1 MPLAPPVAVYANLPI
16 EWPLARISVY
26 MRHVSVLLRVTLNRR
41 LAELSFRGVDFRL
54 LPREVVR
61 HTKEDF
67 DTICGA
73 MAAQLA
79 ALFAFLKPSQDLQQ
93 GTGQDDL
100 VLYADPTYWLYGL
113 LSFCAKSCEAKTTE
127 AGGEPD
133 FRTSKERKQESTSP
147 ALEPTRNSLALM
159 QTVVMSFARGL
170 YLGKPELPID
180 HVHIYLPVQIVHKV
194 TAQCEALRLGE
205 TPLDAR
211 KRYKHN
217 VDNAANN
224 PYVIVGVYEGRC
236 SIEQYPPIPGTPTL
250 ARAYEEGILDASFGQ
265 VVSFA
270 SFYQTS
276 FRIEVPLWRKLEDGI
291 ANPGLISQTAT
302 KRAPAKESPSDKGP
316 SPKSSSDATERPD
329 TRANRAE
336 ADADEEA
343 AEEES
348 YVPATGQGCY
358 SFEMSL
364 LQRAAQTFAKRSVAD
379 NYMQIARWLHIG
391 LATTISRKSWHLL
404 SKHRTCTI
412 TPFAL
417 LRVHFERGYLS
428 TEKADRKKPYAATEV
443 QAQAA
448 RDWERQVNTII
459 RTGYYA
465 VTHRFRRM
473 RDARA
478 EIAFFRTVDPTI
490 ILPDADETSP
500 ETATHINQ
508 RTPASSRQ

>member
-1 MPLAPPVAVYANLPI
+1 
-16 EWPLARISVY
+16 

-41 LAELSFRGVDFRL
+41 LAELSFKQVDFRH

-67 DTICGA
+67 DTVCSA

-79 ALFAFLKPSQDLQQ
+79 APFLKPSQERLQ
-93 GTGQDDL
+93 GTDQDDL
-100 VLYADPTYWLYGL
+100 ALYADPTYWLYGL

-133 FRTSKERKQESTSP
+133 FRTSKERKQESTAP

-180 HVHIYLPVQIVHKV
+180 HVHIYFPVQIVHKV
-194 TAQCEALRLGE
+194 TAQCEALKLGE
-205 TPLDAR
+205 VSLDAH
-211 KRYKHN
+211 KRHKHN

-270 SFYQTS
+270 SYYQTS
-276 FRIEVPLWRKLEDGI
+276 FRIEVPLWHKLEDGI
-291 ANPGLISQTAT
+291 ANPGLTSQTAA
-302 KRAPAKESPSDKGP
+302 KRVPAREIPLDKGP
-316 SPKSSSDATERPD
+316 SPRSSSEATECPD
-329 TRANRAE
+329 TRADRAE
-336 ADADEEA
+336 ADADEEET
-343 AEEES
+343 EEES

-364 LQRAAQTFAKRSVAD
+364 LQRAAQTFAKRSVTD
-379 NYMQIARWLHIG
+379 NNYMQVAKWLHIG

-412 TPFAL
+412 TPLAL

-428 TEKADRKKPYAATEV
+428 TEKADKKKPYAATVV

-448 RDWERQVNTII
+448 RDWERHVNSVI

-465 VTHRFRRM
+465 MTNRFRTTRE
-473 RDARA
+473 ARA
-478 EIAFFRTVDPTI
+478 EIVFFRTIDRTI
-490 ILPDADETSP
+490 ELPNTEEISP
-500 ETATHINQ
+500 ETATQIKEQ
-508 RTPASSRQ
+508 TPASSHQ